1 MQGKKPRYEIRITN
15 NYQTD
20 GGLRDLD
27 ITIISYRML
36 QGRFSRIGW
45 DGQAE
50 GSDPDK
56 ISTVMKLVAEM
67 P

>member
-20 GGLRDLD
+20 RGLRDLD

-36 QGRFSRIGW
+36 QGHFSRIGW

-50 GSDPDK
+50 GSDPDE